1 MKIIVAHYNEDLS
14 WLDKINTNHIVY
26 SKGFTN
32 SKYSSYT
39 LPNVGREADTYLY
52 YIINNYYNL
61 DNDII
66 FLQGNPFDHCPDVI
80 DVINHTNDINDVKW
94 LCSNWGPV
102 TKDCQGGPGSIPL
115 PLLDL
120 CEKLFNKKFDNDK
133 TFTFSPGAQYIVPK
147 KFILNKSLDWWKYCY
162 LVFTEY
168 IETSPWAYERLWPI
182 IWDYSTYQ

>member
-14 WLDKINTNHIVY
+14 WLDKIKTNHIVY

-52 YIINNYYNL
+52 YIVNNYYNL

-80 DVINHTNDINDVKW
+80 DVINHTNDITDVKW

-102 TKDCQGGPGSIPL
+102 TKDYQGGPGSIPL

-147 KFILNKSLDWWKYCY
+147 KFILNKYLDWWKDCY
-162 LVFTEY
+162 YIFTEY
-168 IETSPWAYERLWPI
+168 IETSPWAYERLWPM
-182 IWDYSTYQ
+182 IWEYENL